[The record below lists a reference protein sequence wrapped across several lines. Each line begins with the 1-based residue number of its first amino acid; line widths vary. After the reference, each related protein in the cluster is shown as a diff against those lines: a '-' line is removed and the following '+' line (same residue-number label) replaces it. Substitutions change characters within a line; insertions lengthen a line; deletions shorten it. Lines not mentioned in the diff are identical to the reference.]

1 MEIDT
6 FWDVIEA
13 AQAGAATTGEPFDEV
28 LVKQL
33 AERPRQEI
41 LEYAERFDKLHDA
54 LYRSGPLS
62 RRKEQ
67 RTGTR

>member
-13 AQAGAATTGEPFDEV
+13 AQAGAAATGEPFDEV

-33 AERPRQEI
+33 GETAAGDP
-41 LEYAERFDKLHDA
+41 
-54 LYRSGPLS
+54 GVC
-62 RRKEQ
+62 
-67 RTGTR
+67 GTLR